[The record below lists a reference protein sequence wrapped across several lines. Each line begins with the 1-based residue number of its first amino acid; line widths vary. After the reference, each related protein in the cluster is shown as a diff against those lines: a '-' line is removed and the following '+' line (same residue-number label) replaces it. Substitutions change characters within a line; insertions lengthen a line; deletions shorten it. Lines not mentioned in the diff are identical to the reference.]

1 MKRKLKRVLGIV
13 IEKILYVYC
22 IIFHRMKVEGRENIP
37 MDEPVIF
44 CGNHRT
50 FLDPVLIKITA
61 KRNCHFLAKGT
72 LYKNK
77 FLAFLGWVFETIP
90 VLKDSKDINANKNIS
105 SETIYR
111 AINNLS
117 CFLNRYYKK
126 NVIILL
132 DEYDTPMQ
140 EAYVN
145 GYWDEIVAFT
155 RSVFST

>member
-1 MKRKLKRVLGIV
+1 MERKK
-13 IEKILYVYC
+13 Y
-22 IIFHRMKVEGRENIP
+22 REIQGTY
-37 MDEPVIF
+37 PVIF
-44 CGNHRT
+44 MSFAGIKSNT
-50 FLDPVLIKITA
+50 FRDAKNDMVAIINETYKSHVYLLESDILSEAEKNFFKKLDE
-61 KRNCHFLAKGT
+61 
-72 LYKNK
+72 Y
-77 FLAFLGWVFETIP
+77 
-90 VLKDSKDINANKNIS
+90 SKDINANKNIS